1 MPLSNPLHPET
12 VGEIRTLH
20 RFVEEHQWVEK
31 RHYCGR
37 GCNCYEGTTYD
48 CPSCGNNQEQGHTNG
63 CELGISLLN
72 IGTFLDMQEEAH
84 ASSG

>member
-12 VGEIRTLH
+12 VGEIRALH
-20 RFVEEHQWVEK
+20 RFVEEHQWVETE
-31 RHYCGR
+31 HYCGR
-37 GCNCYEGTTYD
+37 GCNCYESTTYN
-48 CPSCGNNQEQGHTNG
+48 CPHCGNNREQGHTVE